1 MSLYASQ
8 AKFNCWLRVNY
19 HFAISSESKTYY
31 MLLLVLMQVPV
42 SSLRRWNIQCRVASP
57 ASSLSNHMEPFS
69 LALLTDV
76 QPEAQKSK
84 PRARTMPGD
93 WYIFAVFFQLIL
105 NSSYLPCL
113 RKASSRI
120 GLSSVEGLHCTPA
133 ESLYSLLSFGT
144 IGGGIFDLSP
154 SFIVICCLRRA

>member
-1 MSLYASQ
+1 MTIVLQYHESQ
-8 AKFNCWLRVNY
+8 KLPTCL
-19 HFAISSESKTYY
+19 
-31 MLLLVLMQVPV
+31 MLILMQVPV
-42 SSLRRWNIQCRVASP
+42 SSLRRWNIQHVDLQAQPPHFPIPWSH
-57 ASSLSNHMEPFS
+57 SN
-69 LALLTDV
+69 LALLTDIR
-76 QPEAQKSK
+76 PEAQKSK
-84 PRARTMPGD
+84 PRARAMLRH
-93 WYIFAVFFQLIL
+93 WYIIVLFFQPVL